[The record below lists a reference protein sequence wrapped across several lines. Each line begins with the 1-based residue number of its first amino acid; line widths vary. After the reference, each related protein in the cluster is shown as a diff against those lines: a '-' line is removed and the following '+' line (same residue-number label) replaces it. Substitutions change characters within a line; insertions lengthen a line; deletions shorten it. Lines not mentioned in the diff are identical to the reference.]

1 MPVVRSHHKQSGGT
15 EALLRERASI
25 ANSEREIDSILGQA
39 FSISNTL
46 AAQRRTFG
54 ALSPPHLL
62 LPPIPCCC
70 CCCLPV
76 FCPGLAPPAPSRR
89 RQPLSSGTHIC
100 AGSIGERMKALGERI
115 PMVNNLMKQIQARTQ
130 RDKYIM
136 SLTVGLCF
144 CFLVWW
150 TFL

>member
-1 MPVVRSHHKQSGGT
+1 MHGSAAAAAATAAAASPCSVPASHPLPRPAGANHC
-15 EALLRERASI
+15 LLA
-25 ANSEREIDSILGQA
+25 
-39 FSISNTL
+39 
-46 AAQRRTFG
+46 
-54 ALSPPHLL
+54 
-62 LPPIPCCC
+62 
-70 CCCLPV
+70 
-76 FCPGLAPPAPSRR
+76 
-89 RQPLSSGTHIC
+89 HIYAC